1 MLYRSREHPSWV
13 WLGLISLLGI
23 SPCPANHVTVLRAAR
38 AEQPPAPLDLT
49 PREVQI
55 LARRRAAH
63 VADLQGSKG
72 PRETENLTLDD
83 STVGL
88 PWSLDSA
95 ADSPPLLAIDG
106 DGDTAW
112 RGAPDKTLWVYN
124 LPLQRAVHLSL
135 IRSYF
140 GDSSK
145 SGVPSVYHWEY
156 RPAQNGACRADANW
170 QLVSGS
176 AVDDRDPN
184 QFVSGPKDIHVRR
197 QALFT
202 DADACALRLVVTT
215 SEGGPPVVR
224 DLRVLEGARSLTRDP
239 GVRVLAETRIPVVA
253 RSSLRGAVDGKYE
266 TLWAGRAGQERWTL
280 RIELPEVRMI
290 DRISLTLGLDAVT
303 VPTGTGTGR
312 RFSGAYL
319 PLRYSLSASPDEDLA
334 HLSPIEEAEP
344 PSENGEPLPTR
355 RRLVRLRAARPV
367 RELELTITKATGPS
381 GEDDDSLAAP
391 VIRDLGVYEASDEHP
406 VVTEPLFLSVNA
418 NPSAMTHEMK
428 WGEDGADAE
437 FARAIYHRLRRVI
450 SGFDVDTG
458 YPADASRKRDL
469 GRGKFLESI
478 EGDDPLLAEPLLH
491 SISPPP
497 MVMLSG
503 SLLFEFDEKTK
514 KPEMNTQPWGWNVFA
529 SASDDDRGMGQ
540 LVPALRDRVAPFIG
554 FCGGA
559 HILGL
564 FEAKSRGSSRG
575 ERAPGEGATRV
586 TSEGA
591 PGEGAP
597 SEVRT
602 LIDTV
607 LVRNFNQE
615 IRPLAINKQLYE
627 RAWWYD
633 PPRTDT
639 VRPRVTFEPSDPLFA
654 TLPEWDSGRATS
666 LELPLSHIDMIRADA
681 FDQSLSKFHVSA
693 YSEYCRPWV
702 STQGPSRSAKIP
714 REPSRGACE
723 FPKRFTRQTPARTR

>member
-1 MLYRSREHPSWV
+1 
-13 WLGLISLLGI
+13 
-23 SPCPANHVTVLRAAR
+23 
-38 AEQPPAPLDLT
+38 
-49 PREVQI
+49 
-55 LARRRAAH
+55 
-63 VADLQGSKG
+63 
-72 PRETENLTLDD
+72 
-83 STVGL
+83 
-88 PWSLDSA
+88 
-95 ADSPPLLAIDG
+95 
-106 DGDTAW
+106 
-112 RGAPDKTLWVYN
+112 
-124 LPLQRAVHLSL
+124 
-135 IRSYF
+135 
-140 GDSSK
+140 
-145 SGVPSVYHWEY
+145 
-156 RPAQNGACRADANW
+156 
-170 QLVSGS
+170 
-176 AVDDRDPN
+176 
-184 QFVSGPKDIHVRR
+184 
-197 QALFT
+197 
-202 DADACALRLVVTT
+202 
-215 SEGGPPVVR
+215 
-224 DLRVLEGARSLTRDP
+224 
-239 GVRVLAETRIPVVA
+239 
-253 RSSLRGAVDGKYE
+253 
-266 TLWAGRAGQERWTL
+266 
-280 RIELPEVRMI
+280 MI

-312 RFSGAYL
+312 RFTGAYL
-319 PLRYSLSASPDEDLA
+319 PLRYSVSASPDEDFA

-391 VIRDLGVYEASDEHP
+391 VIRELGIYEASDEHP

-491 SISPPP
+491 AISPPP

-514 KPEMNTQPWGWNVFA
+514 KPEMSTQPWGWNVFA

-564 FEAKSRGSSRG
+564 FEAKSRGSSGG
-575 ERAPGEGATRV
+575 ERASRAP
-586 TSEGA
+586 SEGA
-591 PGEGAP
+591 A

-633 PPRTDT
+633 PPRTDI
-639 VRPRVTFEPSDPLFA
+639 VRPRVSFETSDPLFA
-654 TLPEWDSGRATS
+654 TLPEWDSGRAAS

-702 STQGPSRSAKIP
+702 STDGPEQVSEDPARAESRCVRVPQAFHTTD
-714 REPSRGACE
+714 PSTYPVIGFQFHPEQRDLTRLGPGSVADARGDAMNVFANAVDMVLDSYVRLYWPETRGALVRA
-723 FPKRFTRQTPARTR
+723 PS